1 MQNCSRAILL
11 LALLSN
17 AGAAK
22 IRSDATPIG
31 KVIEM
36 LTSLQ
41 GKLTKEAEAA
51 DKIYDEL
58 MENCKFG
65 VKDLGF
71 EIQTAEGEI
80 EDLTATIEKAKADLV
95 AETTR
100 IETLGADISEAEA
113 ELKAALA
120 IRTNE
125 SAEFVT
131 AEKELVDVVDT
142 LNRAVNVLQRKLG
155 KSALIQQ
162 QVDTTNVESLLRSLE
177 AVIDAAALPMGDRK
191 KLMALAQGS
200 SEDGSADGQEP
211 GAPAAEAYKSH
222 SGNILEVL
230 EDMREKAEQQLDELR
245 KQETSSKHSYEMTA
259 QSLEDQAAADTKE
272 MGQAK
277 SAKAKAGETKA
288 IAAGDLKVAQGTLA
302 TSQENL
308 AELTKACKTATED
321 YDAATKSRAEE
332 MKAIAEAKKVLVEM
346 TGAADTTVYGGAA
359 AFTQV
364 RSLRLQQDF
373 RLSSREDLVN
383 FEVVNILRQLA
394 KKDNSPA
401 LQQLSSRVAATI
413 HLAAQHGEDPF
424 SKVKTLIEGLIDKLE
439 KEAGKDADHKKW
451 CDKEYGD
458 TKEKKDDLTA
468 TIESLSTKVD
478 KASSMSMSLKE
489 EVKETQAALAE
500 LLKSQAEA
508 NKVRSEQNALYVET
522 KADLEQGLSGVRQAV
537 KILRDYY
544 SGDGAAHDKSEAGG
558 SIIGLLEVV
567 ESDLSKSLAESEAA
581 EDTAASTYQKMTMEN
596 KLTQKTYESD
606 VKYKTKEAASLDK
619 SIVEMSSDRESAV
632 TELDSVLEY
641 SKSIRASCEV
651 KPETYEDRKARR
663 DAELAGL
670 KEALEVLGSMS
681 LAQTGSVLSR
691 LRRKLF

>member
-1 MQNCSRAILL
+1 MQSRTRALL
-11 LALLSN
+11 LLLTLSPCT
-17 AGAAK
+17 GAAK
-22 IRSDATPIG
+22 VRNGVTPIR
-31 KVIEM
+31 KVIDM
-36 LTSLQ
+36 LTGLQ
-41 GKLTKEAEAA
+41 GKLSKEAEGETKA
-51 DKIYDEL
+51 YDEQ

-65 VKDLGF
+65 AKDLGF

-80 EDLTATIEKAKADLV
+80 DDLTATIEKAKADLV
-95 AETTR
+95 SETTR
-100 IETLGADISEAEA
+100 IEALAADISEAEA
-113 ELKAALA
+113 ELKAAKT
-120 IRTNE
+120 IRANE

-131 AEKELVDVVDT
+131 AERELVDVIDT
-142 LNRAVNVLQRKLG
+142 LNRASNMLQRKLG
-155 KSALIQQ
+155 KSALVQEK
-162 QVDTTNVESLLRSLE
+162 VDGANVVSLLRSLE
-177 AVIDAAALPMGDRK
+177 AVVEAAALPMGDRK

-200 SEDGSADGQEP
+200 SEDQEP

-245 KQETSSKHSYEMTA
+245 KQETNAKHSYEMTA

-302 TSQENL
+302 TSQDNL
-308 AELTKACKTATED
+308 AELTKACKIATED

-364 RSLRLQQDF
+364 RSLSLQQNF
-373 RLSSREDLVN
+373 RLNSREDLVN

-439 KEAGKDADHKKW
+439 KEAGEDADHKKW

-458 TKEKKDDLTA
+458 TKEKQDDLTA
-468 TIESLSTKVD
+468 TIESLSTKID
-478 KASSMSMSLKE
+478 KASSTSMSLKE

-544 SGDGAAHDKSEAGG
+544 SGDDAAHDKSEAGG

-567 ESDLSKSLAESEAA
+567 ESDLSKSLAESEAT

-596 KLTQKTYESD
+596 KLTQNTYESD

-632 TELDSVLEY
+632 TEMESVLEY